1 MSDSDNQ
8 RIYIKEL
15 GERLHKTM
23 DQLVEMAMREKLALW
38 YEFTNVLVIREKKKK
53 KNVEPNFHELFE
65 ARPHQE
71 VLALIHGRGDRL
83 QVAAEYPCLN
93 AKGKLVRISNMVGDE
108 WGETSMIGLNPA
120 RLYARLDEVEALERG
135 KGSAAVCGERADA
148 AETRSSCGCQAS
160 RAQTSKAPASEETVV
175 LAPQHPCFAPELH
188 IALACWQAL
197 LADEQQ
203 PERIKKSDLLAW
215 LREHAPQLS
224 KTAAERIAQVVSPG
238 PLPRH

>member
-1 MSDSDNQ
+1 MSNSDNQ
-8 RIYIKEL
+8 RVYIKEL
-15 GERLHKTM
+15 GKRLHKTM

-38 YEFTNVLVIREKKKK
+38 YEFANVLVIREKKKK

-93 AKGKLVRISNMVGDE
+93 AKGKLVRISNMVGEE

-120 RLYARLDEVEALERG
+120 RLYARLDEVAALERG
-135 KGSAAVCGERADA
+135 KDA
-148 AETRSSCGCQAS
+148 APPCTDTTSSCACHAP
-160 RAQTSKAPASEETVV
+160 RAQSPRAQAPEQTVV

-197 LADEQQ
+197 LAGEEQ
-203 PERIKKSDLLAW
+203 PERVKKSDLLAW

>member
-1 MSDSDNQ
+1 
-8 RIYIKEL
+8 
-15 GERLHKTM
+15 
-23 DQLVEMAMREKLALW
+23 
-38 YEFTNVLVIREKKKK
+38 
-53 KNVEPNFHELFE
+53 
-65 ARPHQE
+65 
-71 VLALIHGRGDRL
+71 
-83 QVAAEYPCLN
+83 
-93 AKGKLVRISNMVGDE
+93 
-108 WGETSMIGLNPA
+108 MIGLNPA

-135 KGSAAVCGERADA
+135 KGSAAVCGETADA
-148 AETRSSCGCQAS
+148 AAARSSCGCQAS
-160 RAQTSKAPASEETVV
+160 RAQTSNAPASEETVV